1 MATRSWSSTTTN
13 TSAPDHQDRSRSC
26 SGVIRIDARLQSLDR
41 ELAPLRTSWVGD
53 AQRAYSVAQA
63 RWDTA
68 VREMRDLL
76 RSTAQQVTVAND
88 AYRAADARGARAFG
102 G

>member
-1 MATRSWSSTTTN
+1 MDLDGLRVDHAGLAATTDDLMSIV
-13 TSAPDHQDRSRSC
+13 D
-26 SGVIRIDARLQSLDR
+26 RIDARLQTLGR
-41 ELAPLRTSWVGD
+41 ELGPLRASWVGD
-53 AQRAYSVAQA
+53 AQEAYVVAQA
-63 RWDTA
+63 RWDAA

-76 RSTAQQVTVAND
+76 RGTAQQVAAADD

>member
-1 MATRSWSSTTTN
+1 MDLDGFQVDHGGLDRASDDLMAVV
-13 TSAPDHQDRSRSC
+13 
-26 SGVIRIDARLQSLDR
+26 GRIDARLHDLERD
-41 ELAPLRTSWVGD
+41 LAPLRTQWVGD
-53 AQRAYSVAQA
+53 AQRAYVVAQA

-76 RSTAQQVTVAND
+76 RSTAQQVTLAND

>member
-1 MATRSWSSTTTN
+1 MDLDGLRVDYAGLDQAADDLMSVVN
-13 TSAPDHQDRSRSC
+13 
-26 SGVIRIDARLQSLDR
+26 RIDARLQSLER
-41 ELAPLRTSWVGD
+41 ELAPLRTSWVGE
-53 AQRAYSVAQA
+53 AQQAYAAAQL

-68 VREMRDLL
+68 VHEMRDLL
-76 RSTAQQVTVAND
+76 RGTAAQVTAAND

>member
-1 MATRSWSSTTTN
+1 M
-13 TSAPDHQDRSRSC
+13 
-26 SGVIRIDARLQSLDR
+26 
-41 ELAPLRTSWVGD
+41 GD
-53 AQRAYSVAQA
+53 AQRAYAVAQA

-88 AYRAADARGARAFG
+88 AYRAADTRGARAFG